1 VVADYASAVEV
12 AVGAQQSQVR
22 LQVDRERMS
31 VAGAAEVMNASVD
44 VVVAVAV
51 IPRLTKTPL
60 AVLHLK

>member
-1 VVADYASAVEV
+1 VADYASAVEV

-31 VAGAAEVMNASVD
+31 VVAGAAEVMNASVD